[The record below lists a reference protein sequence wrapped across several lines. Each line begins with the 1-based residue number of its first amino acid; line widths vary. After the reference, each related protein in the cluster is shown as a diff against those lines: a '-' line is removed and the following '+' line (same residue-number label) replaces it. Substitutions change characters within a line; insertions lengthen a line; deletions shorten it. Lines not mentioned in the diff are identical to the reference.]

1 MSDRLDPGFDPQRV
15 ALERRLERASQ
26 PTAPTDLRRRVLST
40 VDAILDESVPTSVSG
55 WPEESLLSSRD
66 GLAFLVSAIAAMIA
80 LVAFSGAAVSTSA
93 RPLSLDA
100 RARMAGVCGETLA
113 LPGAGGRTTDVA
125 LQQSPA
131 ADASAR
137 PAVLRPLDTPR
148 ILQETL

>member
-1 MSDRLDPGFDPQRV
+1 MTDRFDPQRA
-15 ALERRLERASQ
+15 ALERRLEQASQ
-26 PTAPTDLRRRVLST
+26 PTAPPDLRRRVLSA
-40 VDAILDESVPTSVSG
+40 VDAVLDETVPTTMPG
-55 WPEESLLSSRD
+55 WPEESIPAVRD
-66 GLAFLVSAIAAMIA
+66 GLAFIVSAIAAVIA
-80 LVAFSGAAVSTSA
+80 LVAFSGAAVSNSA
-93 RPLSLDA
+93 LPLSLDA

-113 LPGAGGRTTDVA
+113 MPGAGRRTTDVA